1 MYVDESKLK
10 IRLSFKLLL
19 YGDVEVIRCLHSHMH
34 FLDDSAVSVSFFSF
48 LD

>member
-1 MYVDESKLK
+1 MHVDESKLK

-19 YGDVEVIRCLHSHMH
+19 YGNVEVRRCLHSHMH
-34 FLDDSAVSVSFFSF
+34 FLDDSAVSLFFFRF